1 MCNFENEINFIK
13 DELFTE
19 FPIKGGYGKSFE
31 DAIEFEVIAANNF
44 VQKEYQIVKLIGSL
58 NDRDFSVKKQQLKF
72 YNDKAFDILH
82 IIEIINNK
90 LVFVTELYFDITA
103 CWNKKSKNRK

>member
-13 DELFTE
+13 TELFTE

-31 DAIEFEVIAANNF
+31 DAVEFEAIAAKSF

-58 NDRDFSVKKQQLKF
+58 NNKDFRVRKQHLKF
-72 YNDKAFDILH
+72 YNGKIYDILH
-82 IIEIINNK
+82 VVEIKGNNT
-90 LVFVTELYFDITA
+90 VFFTELYFDITA
-103 CWNKKSKNRK
+103 